1 MEALLKAAPPALWH
15 DTGKK
20 SAAAIYPEFR
30 AWHAMIEP
38 IFGITPPEWP
48 EPKVEAE
55 LDLKYQDEQELE
67 PTDEDDNSEE
77 RGEE

>member
-20 SAAAIYPEFR
+20 GAAAIYPEFR

-38 IFGITPPEWP
+38 LFGITPPDWP
-48 EPKVEAE
+48 EPQKDAE
-55 LDLKYQDEQELE
+55 LALQYDEQEE
-67 PTDEDDNSEE
+67 AEE
-77 RGEE
+77 EGEEEK